1 LKSTNENIPSNVL
14 RRSTSFSSLR
24 NNAGTIFMEA
34 DNYGMQKAANGL
46 LWKVM
51 KGRIEERN
59 E

>member
-1 LKSTNENIPSNVL
+1 
-14 RRSTSFSSLR
+14 
-24 NNAGTIFMEA
+24 MEA